1 MGRSLFDID
10 ADIRAFIDH
19 LYAVTDEDGTI
30 PDADFEQL
38 EALNA
43 ERDKKVDNIALYYKE
58 LLADAEAL
66 KAESDKLAKRAK
78 IAKNKAERLKDYLD
92 RTMDGHPFESSRN
105 KIGWI
110 NRKDQLELDEKLL
123 PKKYF
128 IKKFEF
134 KPDKDRIKEVL
145 KSGTKIKGA
154 ELKEKKY
161 IQIK

>member
-30 PDADFEQL
+30 PEADFEAI

-43 ERDKKVDNIALYYKE
+43 ERDRKVDNIALYYKE

-66 KAESDKLAKRAK
+66 KAESDKLAARAK
-78 IAKNKAERLKDYLD
+78 IAKNKAERLKDYLS
-92 RTMDGHPFESSRN
+92 RSMNGQPFESSRN
-105 KIGWI
+105 KISWRTSATVEVNEQI
-110 NRKDQLELDEKLL
+110 L

-128 IKKFEF
+128 TKKIEL
-134 KPDKDRIKEVL
+134 KPDKTTLKDLL

-154 ELKEKKY
+154 ELVEHKN